1 MSRSALLSVLLCV
14 ALLFFADPTMVRG
27 QEFGDQTP
35 QSLAGQ
41 EPKVKEYGPE
51 GVPKMTVFVWGNA
64 DSGVWRVEKGTDLL
78 EFLSVVSRLQM
89 RDRNPDRRLVK
100 TLSMYRDKNP
110 SQGDPFYETQIENLF
125 TGRNNYPELQEGD
138 VLVLEIEAQNRFTW
152 RDIAQVAG
160 TVATVLNTYLLIQR
174 LR

>member
-1 MSRSALLSVLLCV
+1 MIRSVLSYALLGLCL
-14 ALLFFADPTMVRG
+14 LLFNSPTLVRG
-27 QEFGDQTP
+27 QEVGAP
-35 QSLAGQ
+35 QQLANQ
-41 EPKVKEYGPE
+41 QPKVKEYGAE

-78 EFLSVVSRLQM
+78 EFLSVVSRLRM

-100 TLSMYRDKNP
+100 TLSMYRDGNP
-110 SQGDPFYETQIENLF
+110 TQGEPFFQARVEELF

-138 VLVLEIEAQNRFTW
+138 VLVLETEAQNRFTW

-160 TVATVLNTYLLIQR
+160 TVATVLNTFLIIQR
-174 LR
+174 IR